1 MRSKVEEILEKL
13 IRPGLRM
20 DGGEIEVVDVEES
33 TGMVKV
39 RMLGSCVGCPVS
51 TMTLQMGVERA
62 LMEGVPGFKRLIA
75 V

>member
-1 MRSKVEEILEKL
+1 MRQEIEDILDSL
-13 IRPGLRM
+13 VRPALRT
-20 DGGEIEVVDVEES
+20 DGGEIEVVNVNEG
-33 TGMVKV
+33 TGVVKV

-62 LMEGVPGFKRLIA
+62 LMEGVPGFKQLIA